1 MSCDTATN
9 VNALDRSE
17 ITEYSTDFG
26 YSSLSDFSRGIDL
39 DDYLEELE
47 KRMAAETDHDGD
59 SSSGSLRNTPDLMTQ
74 LQQKERDLMLAAELG
89 KALLERNEELTKR
102 QELLAKDYSARI
114 EVRSKILYP
123 ELTESIPDF
132 QNLFQILSLNIHS
145 IVVRFNTTHS

>member
-1 MSCDTATN
+1 MSCDTAS
-9 VNALDRSE
+9 NALDRSE
-17 ITEYSTDFG
+17 REFSSDFA

-59 SSSGSLRNTPDLMTQ
+59 SSQGSLRNTPDLLTQ

-102 QELLAKDYSARI
+102 QEILAKDYSARI
-114 EVRSKILYP
+114 EVRGG
-123 ELTESIPDF
+123 ENMVQTD
-132 QNLFQILSLNIHS
+132 QDLFLKFLN
-145 IVVRFNTTHS
+145 V